1 MDPSEGSIPLMSV
14 FRIREFFL
22 CTDPDAYPGYFLV
35 WGDYRC
41 PRPGLDFYSSFRSET
56 PVLNPRVLYFCKAS
70 GSVNFLWILN
80 TLFFSFLDPH
90 PFQQSKYLCTLLTL
104 LPCVIARDQGG
115 GGGRRRQR
123 RRRRGLRGG
132 GGGGG
137 GGRHPRGRCGRGGS
151 GRGRVRG
158 EVRLDSKVWTPLS
171 SPGTPLLLG

>member
-1 MDPSEGSIPLMSV
+1 MSV

-22 CTDPDAYPGYFLV
+22 CTDPDAYPGYFPV

-56 PVLNPRVLYFCKAS
+56 PVLNPCVSHIFHLS
-70 GSVNFLWILN
+70 LGSVTFFWILKAL
-80 TLFFSFLDPH
+80 TFFFLDPH
-90 PFQQSKYLCTLLTL
+90 LYSRGSAPFHQSEYPYTLLTL
-104 LPCVIARDQGG
+104 LPCVIARDQGGG

-137 GGRHPRGRCGRGGS
+137 GGRHPQGRRGRGGS

-158 EVRLDSKVWTPLS
+158 EGRLDSKVWTSLS

>member
-1 MDPSEGSIPLMSV
+1 
-14 FRIREFFL
+14 
-22 CTDPDAYPGYFLV
+22 V

-41 PRPGLDFYSSFRSET
+41 PRPELDFYSSFRSET
-56 PVLNPRVLYFCKAS
+56 PVLNPCVSHIFLFGVGIREFSLDPQSVDFLLS
-70 GSVNFLWILN
+70 GSA
-80 TLFFSFLDPH
+80 LFIRVGPLL
-90 PFQQSKYLCTLLTL
+90 FQQSKYPYALLTL

-137 GGRHPRGRCGRGGS
+137 GGRHPRGRRGRGGS

-158 EVRLDSKVWTPLS
+158 EGRLDSKVWTSLS

>member
-1 MDPSEGSIPLMSV
+1 MSV

-56 PVLNPRVLYFCKAS
+56 PVLNPCVSHIFLFGVGIREFSLDPQSVDFLLS
-70 GSVNFLWILN
+70 GSA
-80 TLFFSFLDPH
+80 LFIRGSA
-90 PFQQSKYLCTLLTL
+90 PFHQSKYPYTLLTL

-137 GGRHPRGRCGRGGS
+137 GGRHPRGRRGRGGS

-158 EVRLDSKVWTPLS
+158 EVRLDSKVWAPLS